1 METDYLIIGGG
12 LAGGYAAEAIRSIDR
27 SGELT
32 LVTDENHRPYDRV
45 PLSKTYLKGVLKRD
59 RLYIRRLEHYQQN
72 NIQLLLGRH
81 VKRIDLHHKR
91 VFLDDGDEISYGR
104 LLLATGGRPRRL
116 SIEGSDLEGIFYLRT
131 LDDSERIRIA
141 MAYAGKVVVIG
152 GGFIGCEVASVMREK
167 GLEVTMVEVFPQL
180 LGRVLD
186 KESAG
191 WITSYFR
198 EMGVAVKT
206 GVSAV
211 KILGEGGRVK
221 AVMTSDG
228 TTLDAD
234 IVVVGIGIAPN
245 TELAEDAG
253 LKTGDGILVNE
264 YLETSSSDVYAAGD
278 VARFYS
284 PIYGKSIRVEHYDV
298 AVGHGDV
305 AGSNMAGRRIPYVQ
319 PPYFFSNIFNL
330 SIQVYGI
337 TDSYDNVITL
347 DDGGDE
353 GGFIKFYLHNR
364 MVDGVLLLN
373 KTADINA
380 IRDLI
385 STRTQVNDPG
395 QLKRMLG

>member
-1 METDYLIIGGG
+1 
-12 LAGGYAAEAIRSIDR
+12 
-27 SGELT
+27 
-32 LVTDENHRPYDRV
+32 
-45 PLSKTYLKGVLKRD
+45 
-59 RLYIRRLEHYQQN
+59 
-72 NIQLLLGRH
+72 
-81 VKRIDLHHKR
+81 
-91 VFLDDGDEISYGR
+91 
-104 LLLATGGRPRRL
+104 
-116 SIEGSDLEGIFYLRT
+116 
-131 LDDSERIRIA
+131 
-141 MAYAGKVVVIG
+141 
-152 GGFIGCEVASVMREK
+152 
-167 GLEVTMVEVFPQL
+167 
-180 LGRVLD
+180 
-186 KESAG
+186 
-191 WITSYFR
+191 
-198 EMGVAVKT
+198 
-206 GVSAV
+206 
-211 KILGEGGRVK
+211 
-221 AVMTSDG
+221 
-228 TTLDAD
+228 
-234 IVVVGIGIAPN
+234 
-245 TELAEDAG
+245 

-284 PIYGKSIRVEHYDV
+284 LIYGKSIRVEHYDV

>member
-1 METDYLIIGGG
+1 VETDYLIIGGG

-152 GGFIGCEVASVMREK
+152 GGFIGCEVATVMREK

-211 KILGEGGRVK
+211 KILGEGGR
-221 AVMTSDG
+221 G
-228 TTLDAD
+228 
-234 IVVVGIGIAPN
+234 
-245 TELAEDAG
+245 
-253 LKTGDGILVNE
+253 
-264 YLETSSSDVYAAGD
+264 
-278 VARFYS
+278 
-284 PIYGKSIRVEHYDV
+284 
-298 AVGHGDV
+298 
-305 AGSNMAGRRIPYVQ
+305 
-319 PPYFFSNIFNL
+319 
-330 SIQVYGI
+330 
-337 TDSYDNVITL
+337 
-347 DDGGDE
+347 
-353 GGFIKFYLHNR
+353 
-364 MVDGVLLLN
+364 
-373 KTADINA
+373 
-380 IRDLI
+380 
-385 STRTQVNDPG
+385 
-395 QLKRMLG
+395 